1 MVHLEVTH
9 THAVCSY
16 CGSNWR
22 MRIPSYHFTPEF
34 LACVHAKGAVF
45 IKNVFSIRE
54 RVARTNSDSYQIL
67 KLRPPVSTQDR
78 VTLQKLVV
86 CYTDHRSFRHELSS
100 QDFTL
105 RHTSLQALSS
115 ATSISFPVI
124 SSEAIYL

>member
-16 CGSNWR
+16 CGSNWC

-86 CYTDHRSFRHELSS
+86 CYNRSSFIPTRTVFTGFHSS
-100 QDFTL
+100 PYICP
-105 RHTSLQALSS
+105 SLIQC
-115 ATSISFPVI
+115 
-124 SSEAIYL
+124 YLNLLPSYIK